1 MTLKTLVHVHKL
13 QTNKLWSILG
23 NGQTFLEN
31 QWPLPYSG
39 STLNLSIRDVIYTV
53 LLAYVSKYLYWICI
67 LGLVIY
73 EPAFLIFPYNVAHS
87 LLVHSPRFWNYKAV
101 EPKLAYFLDY
111 LPQLQ
116 AEALSVAPHAT
127 LFSDQLH
134 QRRIASGQPWTV
146 FPFTSYGTINY
157 TNCALCPTL
166 ASLILQIPSIKL
178 SMLSI
183 MEENTFIPT
192 HCGYFKNVLRCHIT
206 LHVDNPETESH
217 KRYISV
223 AGQEHHWTPGDL
235 VVFDDT
241 YPHKVINQVK
251 GRRIVLFLDVERPY
265 VTRVATWINKAFLT
279 ILQKSK
285 TIAQAA
291 KVQEQNALKSR
302 T

>member
-1 MTLKTLVHVHKL
+1 
-13 QTNKLWSILG
+13 
-23 NGQTFLEN
+23 
-31 QWPLPYSG
+31 
-39 STLNLSIRDVIYTV
+39 
-53 LLAYVSKYLYWICI
+53 
-67 LGLVIY
+67 
-73 EPAFLIFPYNVAHS
+73 
-87 LLVHSPRFWNYKAV
+87 V
-101 EPKLAYFLDY
+101 EPKLALFLDY
-111 LPQLQ
+111 LPQLKT
-116 AEALSVAPHAT
+116 EALSVAPRAT

-134 QRRIASGQPWTV
+134 QRRIASGQPWMV

-178 SMLSI
+178 AMLSI
-183 MEENTFIPT
+183 MEENTFIPP

-206 LHVDNPETESH
+206 LHVDHPETETH

-241 YPHKVINQVK
+241 YPHKVINQVR

-265 VTRVATWINKAFLT
+265 TTRVASWLNKAFLT

-291 KVQEQNALKSR
+291 KVQEQNALKSQ